1 MVYAGKDKIAV
12 MSMARN
18 DQFFIQKWI
27 DYYGECFGMQNLYLI
42 LDGYDQALPAQ
53 HKLMHVERVAH
64 KSMPRLQGDR
74 YRARMVSE
82 KARSLFQQG
91 YERVIATDID
101 EFLVLDPAAGE
112 SLYAYLMKPAK
123 AVSRSAL
130 GLDVGQH
137 LEEEDAINPDIPFL
151 QQRKYA
157 HVSARYTKA
166 IVANQP
172 LTWGSGYHRVKG
184 HNFHIDP
191 NLYLFH
197 FGMVDYAQCKQKTGN
212 QELLKKGWNA
222 HLDRR
227 FQLFDLILNKEA
239 VDGDQF
245 FPKARRRQ
253 SLFRPVF
260 ALNKPGMLREKPIV
274 VVPERFREIV

>member
-1 MVYAGKDKIAV
+1 MDKGNIAV

-18 DQFFIQKWI
+18 DNFFIPKWI
-27 DYYGECFGMQNLYLI
+27 DYYGNCFGMENLYLI
-42 LDGYDQALPAQ
+42 LDGHDQELPAQ
-53 HKLMHVERVAH
+53 HKSINIIQIAH
-64 KSMPRLQGDR
+64 MPMPRLKGDR
-74 YRARMVSE
+74 YRARLVSE
-82 KARSLFQQG
+82 KARNLFQQG
-91 YERVIATDID
+91 YERVIALDID
-101 EFLVLDPAAGE
+101 EFLVLDPAIRE
-112 SLYAYLMKPAK
+112 SLSEYLIQPVKTA
-123 AVSRSAL
+123 SRSAL

-137 LEEEDAINPDIPFL
+137 LKEEEAINPDIPFL

-166 IVANQP
+166 IVAHKP

-197 FGMVDYAQCKQKTGN
+197 FGMADYEQCKKKTGN
-212 QELLKKGWNA
+212 QELLKKGWSG
-222 HLDRR
+222 HFDRR
-227 FQLFDLILNKEA
+227 FQLFDMIMNKEA
-239 VDGDQF
+239 VGGDPF

-274 VVPERFREIV
+274 VIPERFRNIV

>member
-1 MVYAGKDKIAV
+1 
-12 MSMARN
+12 MARN
-18 DQFFIQKWI
+18 DTFFIPKWI
-27 DYYGECFGMQNLYLI
+27 NYYGSHFGMKNLYLI
-42 LDGYDQALPAQ
+42 LDGHDQPLPAQ
-53 HKLMHVERVAH
+53 HKSMNIIQIAH
-64 KSMPRLQGDR
+64 KPMPRLKGDR
-74 YRARMVSE
+74 YRARLVSE
-82 KARSLFQQG
+82 KARELFRQG

-112 SLYAYLMKPAK
+112 SLYEYLMKPAK
-123 AVSRSAL
+123 RASRSAL

-137 LEEEDAINPDIPFL
+137 LEEEDVINPDLPFL
-151 QQRKYA
+151 RQRRYA

-166 IVANQP
+166 VVANEP
-172 LTWGSGYHRVKG
+172 VTWGSGYHRVKG
-184 HNFHIDP
+184 RNFHIDP

-197 FGMVDYAQCKQKTGN
+197 FGMVDYEQCKRKTGN
-212 QELLKKGWNA
+212 QELLKTGWSA

-227 FQLFDLILNKEA
+227 FQLFDLILKKEA
-239 VDGDQF
+239 VDGDVF

-274 VVPERFREIV
+274 VVPERFRGIV

>member
-1 MVYAGKDKIAV
+1 MIKDKIAV
-12 MSMARN
+12 ISMARN
-18 DQFFIQKWI
+18 DTFFIPKWI
-27 DYYGECFGMQNLYLI
+27 DYYGSHFGTKNLYLI
-42 LDGYDQALPAQ
+42 LDGHDQPLPAQ
-53 HKLMHVERVAH
+53 HKSMNIIQMAH
-64 KSMPRLQGDR
+64 KPMPRLKGDR
-74 YRARMVSE
+74 YRARLVSE
-82 KARSLFQQG
+82 KARELFRQG

-112 SLYAYLMKPAK
+112 SLYEYLMKPAK
-123 AVSRSAL
+123 RASRSAL

-137 LEEEDAINPDIPFL
+137 LEEEDVINPDLPFL
-151 QQRKYA
+151 RQRRYA

-166 IVANQP
+166 VVANEP
-172 LTWGSGYHRVKG
+172 VTWGSGYHRVKG
-184 HNFHIDP
+184 RNFHIDP

-197 FGMVDYAQCKQKTGN
+197 FGMVDYEQCKRKTGN
-212 QELLKKGWNA
+212 QELLKTGWEG

-227 FQLFDLILNKEA
+227 FQLFDLILKKEA